1 MSRACMSKPVQGSTF
16 AMIEPSEGSKQRL
29 VRFLPMLLVCAIIA
43 ILYKLYIF
51 YHCLPLF
58 QFKVAPE
65 RRDYGSVAKAVIHFL
80 VAHAGTFMVVWC
92 FYKTCSTDP
101 GGIPETGE
109 WRRQMP
115 PSLIHE
121 RKKDGGARYCHKC
134 SMYKPDRCHHSRNSG
149 RCVLKMD
156 HHCPWVANDIGY
168 FNYKFFCLTLVYS
181 GATLAFCCITQAVT
195 LPAAFSDSN
204 ISFGQIFFVIL
215 GTALSFFMLAIV
227 LPFCCFHLWLM
238 AVNCTSIEFC
248 EKRRTGRHHPYNMGL
263 AENLRQALGDQPLLW
278 CVPVGGPSGDGIS
291 FPHST

>member
-1 MSRACMSKPVQGSTF
+1 
-16 AMIEPSEGSKQRL
+16 MIGLSEGCRQRL

-43 ILYKLYIF
+43 SLYILYIV

-58 QFKVAPE
+58 QFKVAYE
-65 RRDYGSVAKAVIHFL
+65 HRDYGAVAKGAAHLLIS
-80 VAHAGTFMVVWC
+80 HAGAFMVVWC

-101 GGIPETGE
+101 GGIPASDE
-109 WRRQMP
+109 WRKQIP

-121 RKKDGGARYCHKC
+121 RKKGGGARYCHKC
-134 SMYKPDRCHHSRNSG
+134 SMYKPDRCHHSSNTG

-195 LPAAFSDSN
+195 LLDAFSDPN
-204 ISFGQIFFVIL
+204 ISFERIFFVLL
-215 GTALSFFMLAIV
+215 GTALSLFMLAIV
-227 LPFCCFHLWLM
+227 LPFCLFHLWLI

-248 EKRRTGRHHPYNMGL
+248 EKRRTGRDNPYNMGL

-278 CVPVGGPSGDGIS
+278 CVPIGGPTGDGIS
-291 FPHST
+291 FTRSA